1 MKSVLALVV
10 VAQSSAPLPLS
21 VPIQSS
27 SPSSVLYSSASIG
40 YGDLGA
46 CPRYNAPQSA
56 LQYTLDAGWYM
67 CGDNGW
73 QSFGSGACVPTT
85 GYPGSCT
92 SSSYVG
98 TTPGYYLATIDAG
111 ILLPDGGGLGNT
123 RIGAFNCPGV
133 VNGVP
138 CVANPRG
145 IVEIYGSQPPGQAFT
160 TLCSVELYN
169 AVEGGSA
176 GGCIVGVGDGFTS
189 NKMYRVMAGGNTYQ
203 QGNLYFEGN
212 GRLIRQTTPNQYLE
226 ISGNAAATGV
236 ALYVGNQTA
245 MSGAGQIQQ
254 WLNSSLQV
262 AAVHHDGALTSES
275 TRTTGC
281 DQMAAGVKTVTVVSG
296 ANCVAGN
303 KTTKTNPV
311 SWDVVGTTLTITDT
325 SSSSTDVVCWVC
337 L

>member
-1 MKSVLALVV
+1 MSSALLLALL
-10 VAQSSAPLPLS
+10 AQVEIPVLLDVPLASYSRNSA
-21 VPIQSS
+21 
-27 SPSSVLYSSASIG
+27 LYSSASIG
-40 YGDLGA
+40 HGDLGT
-46 CPRYNAPQSA
+46 CPRYNAPHSA
-56 LQYTLDAGWYM
+56 LQYTMDAGWYL

-73 QSFGSGACVPTT
+73 ERFGSGACIPAS

-92 SSSYVG
+92 ASSYVG
-98 TTPGYYLATIDAG
+98 TTPDYYLQTIDAG

-145 IVEIYGSQPPGQAFT
+145 IVEIYGSQPPGQSFT

-176 GGCIVGVGDGFTS
+176 AGCLVGVGDGFTS
-189 NKMYRVMAGGNTYQ
+189 NKVFRVMAGGNVYQ
-203 QGNLYFEGN
+203 QGNLYFENG
-212 GRLIRQTTPNQYLE
+212 GRLIRQTSANQYLE

-245 MSGAGQIQQ
+245 MSGAGQVQQ

-275 TRTTGC
+275 TRTAGC
-281 DQMAAGVKTVTVVSG
+281 DTLASGTKTVTVVSS
-296 ANCVAGN
+296 ATCVAGN
-303 KTTKTNPV
+303 RSSTANPV
-311 SWDVVGTTLTITDT
+311 TWSISGTTLTITDT